1 MVHLSQIKS
10 PDDIKECSYGE
21 LTRLAEEI
29 RQEIILTVARNGGHL
44 ASNLGVVELTLA
56 IHRMFNAPGDKIVF
70 DVGHQC
76 YTHKLLT
83 GRYSGFHT
91 LRKTGGISG
100 FPKREESE
108 YDSFETG
115 HASTAISAA
124 LGYARARD
132 MLHQKHHVVA
142 VVGDGAMTGGLCY
155 EAMNDAGNSGTRL
168 IVLLNDNEMSIAK
181 NVGALAMHL
190 THLRASRG
198 WNRIKKTVGSGLLRI
213 PLVGK
218 RLHRVLEAVKNAV
231 KGLVVDEGFF
241 AALGFHYLGPID
253 GHDLQSLEYTI
264 ARAKEMDEPV
274 LIHCITKKGYGYQQ
288 AEKQPETFHGT
299 PPFFLDSGD
308 LRKQPGRPG
317 CGEIAAQSL
326 IQMAAQDE
334 RIIVLTAAMLGGTGM
349 YHFSK
354 AYPGKMLDV
363 GIAEQHA
370 VTLAAG
376 LAAGGMRPYFA
387 VYATFL
393 QRGYDQTLHDICL
406 QNLPVC
412 LLLDRAGLA
421 GEDGAT
427 HHGIYDFAFLRHM
440 PNMTILAP
448 ADERELQGMMAWT
461 AKLTGPCAI
470 RYPRRMPL
478 LDVEPAPVFVPG
490 RWATLREGTDCA
502 LLAVGSMVKT
512 ALEAAELLKAQGVSA
527 AVVNASTVK
536 PLDENM
542 LNNLGMPVITLEEHV
557 LPGGFGGAVAEYC
570 VTARLPQPVLML
582 GIPDRIVGH
591 GDREE
596 LLAGLGLVPGKIAL
610 MIRAALAEAGR
621 AGA

>member
-10 PDDIKECSYGE
+10 PDDIKGCSYEE
-21 LTRLAEEI
+21 LTRLAGEI

-56 IHRMFNAPGDKIVF
+56 LHRMFNAPEDKIVF

-83 GRYSGFHT
+83 GRYSAFHT

-218 RLHRVLEAVKNAV
+218 GLHRILEAVKNAV
-231 KGLVVDEGFF
+231 KGLLVDEGFF

-274 LIHCITKKGYGYQQ
+274 LIHCITKKGNGYQQ

-326 IQMAAQDE
+326 IKMAARDE
-334 RIIVLTAAMLGGTGM
+334 RIIVLTAAMPGGTGM
-349 YHFSK
+349 HHFAK

-440 PNMTILAP
+440 PNMTVLAP
-448 ADERELQGMMAWT
+448 ADERELQSMMAWT
-461 AKLTGPCAI
+461 ENRTGPCAI

-490 RWATLREGTDCA
+490 QWAMLREGKDCA
-502 LLAVGSMVKT
+502 VLAVGSMVKT
-512 ALEAAELLKAQGVSA
+512 ALAAAELLKAQGVSA

-536 PLDENM
+536 PLDESM
-542 LNNLGMPVITLEEHV
+542 LHGFGMPVVTLEEHV
-557 LPGGFGGAVAEYC
+557 LAGGFGGAVAEYC

-591 GDREE
+591 GDRED

-610 MIRAALAEAGR
+610 MIRAALPEAGR